1 MNHISDEEFLRE
13 LLKDF
18 RVEAAEHLQAIVDGL
33 LMLEKKPDDEAGE
46 ALIESMFREVHSMKG
61 AARAVNLVQIEQ
73 LCMSLED
80 VFHEIKNKQLTLQS
94 HMFGLFYRTSD
105 TLQRMVEE
113 IDASTKSVSGKE
125 VTKLI
130 TELGALTCEAPKP
143 AGISFFQPSDR
154 DEVEENLEAATPGEE
169 SRPGNAQ
176 AAGPEEVPEEE
187 ARPAGSAETV
197 RVSVNKLELLL
208 RQAEEMIPIK
218 TAIDY
223 QLAQLDE
230 LSAPGNSGLL
240 KLAGSLR
247 QESRKLAMALE
258 ELMLGIRQTLMCPFS
273 SLLNIVPRIIRDLGK
288 EYNKEI
294 RYEMV
299 GGETEIDRRI
309 LEEMKGPLIH
319 LIRNCIDHGIESGD
333 ERLKH
338 HKPAAG
344 LLKISISQDSDQQV
358 VICVSDDG
366 RGIDSNKLVSAAV
379 KAGVI
384 GDSEVSEL
392 TEEERL
398 MLLFT
403 SGVSTSPFITDVS
416 GRGLG
421 IAIVEEKVT
430 KIGGR
435 IAIQTAPG
443 KGTTFTITLP
453 QTIAA
458 FKGLLVQ
465 AAEQQFLIQTTAVM
479 RVLELRPGDIQS
491 VESKQVLIH
500 QGESL
505 AVVNLADVLGIA
517 DRRTRSTQGYPKPVL
532 LLEVSQR
539 KVAFVVDGVLGE
551 LEGVVKSLGNHLKH
565 VRNIAGASL
574 LGDGRLVPVLHLP
587 ELTESALLHG
597 ETAEFRLDE
606 NAEDDLKPEERAS
619 VLVVEDSITVRNVLK
634 NIIEGSGFRVAT
646 AVDGVEA
653 YDKLQQETYSLVVSD
668 IEMPRMNGFELTAKI
683 RQNEQLADMP
693 IVLVTALESPE
704 DRKKGLEAGANA
716 YIRKG
721 SFDKGNLIETIHRL
735 I

>member
-421 IAIVEEKVT
+421 MAIVEEKVT

>member
-273 SLLNIVPRIIRDLGK
+273 SLLSIVPRIIRDLGK

-421 IAIVEEKVT
+421 MAIVEEKVT

-693 IVLVTALESPE
+693 IVLVTALESPK